1 MSLQEIPTLGKDEYI
16 LFENG
21 KKEGGIT
28 MRINGQNFPEIDKLL
43 NSGKKVQ
50 LEFDRKRQELRFFEI
65 SVKKI
70 KIEEEKE
77 NEI

>member
-1 MSLQEIPTLGKDEYI
+1 
-16 LFENG
+16 
-21 KKEGGIT
+21 
-28 MRINGQNFPEIDKLL
+28 MRINGQSFPEIDKML

-50 LEFDRKRQELRFFEI
+50 LEFDKKRQELRFFEI

-77 NEI
+77 NEIQNNTKRNQSKFQ

>member
-1 MSLQEIPTLGKDEYI
+1 
-16 LFENG
+16 
-21 KKEGGIT
+21 
-28 MRINGQNFPEIDKLL
+28 MRLNGQSFPEIDKLL

-50 LEFDRKRQELRFFEI
+50 LEFDKKRQELRFFEI

>member
-1 MSLQEIPTLGKDEYI
+1 
-16 LFENG
+16 
-21 KKEGGIT
+21 
-28 MRINGQNFPEIDKLL
+28 MRINGQSFPEIDKML

-50 LEFDRKRQELRFFEI
+50 LEFDKKRQELRFFEI
-65 SVKKI
+65 SIKKI